1 MLLSPTRYSTIET
14 VITIAMADQATSQ
27 DAPSSPTSPAPKRAR
42 TSPKGT
48 ADAPAS
54 SPQQAAE
61 AQQPGAGQEAFATTT
76 SPLEEDDIVEAVCSL
91 VGGYEFVAY

>member
-1 MLLSPTRYSTIET
+1 
-14 VITIAMADQATSQ
+14 MADQAISQ

-42 TSPKGT
+42 TSPKVT

-54 SPQQAAE
+54 PQQVAE

-76 SPLEEDDIVEAVCSL
+76 SPLEEDDIVEAVCNL